1 MRAREEKNTQESDDE
16 LWARLDNRIEWARAR
31 HELARLGIV
40 WRSRPFTKRCA
51 GERVWNHAI
60 HRVVTRSSIP
70 ATRDII
76 TVPQPYLLIGVCML
90 QSMHGGRAAVQ

>member
-1 MRAREEKNTQESDDE
+1 MNTASENGKCSQAVSSDCIDY
-16 LWARLDNRIEWARAR
+16 NVKPVP
-31 HELARLGIV
+31 HVV

-70 ATRDII
+70 APRE
-76 TVPQPYLLIGVCML
+76 Y
-90 QSMHGGRAAVQ
+90 HYRARRPREYHYRARRPTF